1 MRAITL
7 TPTAGRGGPHRNPP
21 VRVDDTSGPYT
32 DPAATGDIRQG
43 LAPLRGS
50 WIREREDVQEYN
62 GRPIEPRDD
71 GLTSGGPRANLA
83 TFPAARRQPL
93 QAASGRTVT
102 QMHYARRGIV
112 TPEMEFVAL
121 REGVAAEFVG
131 AEICAIMRAYDISF
145 SRGDG
150 LRPGSIAD
158 ANNEAQFAE
167 LETLGELTRS
177 A

>member
-1 MRAITL
+1 
-7 TPTAGRGGPHRNPP
+7 
-21 VRVDDTSGPYT
+21 
-32 DPAATGDIRQG
+32 
-43 LAPLRGS
+43 
-50 WIREREDVQEYN
+50 
-62 GRPIEPRDD
+62 
-71 GLTSGGPRANLA
+71 
-83 TFPAARRQPL
+83 
-93 QAASGRTVT
+93 
-102 QMHYARRGIV
+102 MHYARRGIV

-150 LRPGSIAD
+150 LRPGFIAD